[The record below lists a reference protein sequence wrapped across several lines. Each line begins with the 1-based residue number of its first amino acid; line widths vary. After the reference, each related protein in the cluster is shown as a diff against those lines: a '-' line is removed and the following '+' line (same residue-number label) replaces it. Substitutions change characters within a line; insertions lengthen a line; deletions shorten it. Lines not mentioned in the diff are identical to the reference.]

1 MSLLSL
7 VGVVHRVLVSTQTIR
22 RSIMALTVNTNV
34 SAMRAAAALTR
45 TQGSLSQTLQRVSTG
60 LRVTKAADDAAG
72 SAVAMNLSTQA
83 RSGRQAIRNANDGI
97 SVIQTAEAASKEVLN
112 ILDRMRELA
121 VQSASETLDDGERDY
136 IDDEF
141 EALSEEV
148 QRIAKATE
156 FNDLALADG
165 TTASLTVQ
173 VGVTSGTESEVA
185 ITLGDLTS
193 STLGVATGDIDLTAA
208 TAAQSAIDTID
219 TAIDSVNSIRADYGS
234 TQNRLDSSI
243 GNMTAY
249 VESLSAAASQIMDA
263 DYAHET
269 SEMTRLQVMQ
279 QAGVAALAQAKG
291 INQSVVS
298 LLN

>member
-1 MSLLSL
+1 
-7 VGVVHRVLVSTQTIR
+7 
-22 RSIMALTVNTNV
+22 MALTVNTNV